1 MDCEGI
7 HSSQERSICHL
18 YHQRV
23 RHIETAISRML
34 FRNSDGGEPPNL
46 ENLEIFGK
54 ALARYINQ
62 DINRQYATQKKTM
75 TS

>member
-1 MDCEGI
+1 
-7 HSSQERSICHL
+7 
-18 YHQRV
+18 
-23 RHIETAISRML
+23 ML

-62 DINRQYATQKKTM
+62 DINRQFATQKKTM